1 MVDQRHSYVFH
12 RKLKG
17 ELPLLQR
24 SQGCRIVDSD
34 GKCYLDASGGAVVVN
49 LGHAREEIAQ
59 AVAEQIR
66 LGYYAHPTMFSTK
79 PVEELSAA
87 LAAHAP
93 AGIERFYY
101 MTTGSEAVETAV
113 KLARQIHLVHGRD
126 SRHKLIA
133 RWGSYH
139 GLTLGAL
146 AATGRPAERGPF
158 EPMLPQAAH
167 IPPPFCLRCAYGL
180 EHPACGL
187 RCADALAETIEEL
200 GLDTVSAFLAEPV
213 SGATL
218 AAVVPPDG
226 YWDRIQEICRQYGVL
241 LIADEVMT
249 GMGRTGRWF
258 ACEHWDIAP
267 DLVTLGKGLTGGA
280 LPLSA
285 VGTRTEHY
293 EAVVKGGGFVHGG
306 TFSHHPV
313 GASAALAAVGILERE
328 GLVERAADMGARL
341 GQALGQQLGGLPH
354 VAQVRGLGMLWGVE
368 LVQDRETLE
377 PYPRNERMAER
388 LWEHL
393 FHDGVIVYK
402 AVGFAKGQGDAFMVA
417 PPFVIDEQEMALLL
431 DKLGSAVKTVTAR
444 T

>member
-1 MVDQRHSYVFH
+1 MVDQRHSQVFH

-17 ELPLLQR
+17 ALPLLER
-24 SQGCRIVDSD
+24 SQGCRIIDSD

-59 AVAEQIR
+59 AVADQLR

-79 PVEELSAA
+79 PVEELSTA
-87 LAAHAP
+87 LARHAP

-101 MTTGSEAVETAV
+101 MTTGSEAVETAI
-113 KLARQIHLVHGRD
+113 KLARQIHLARGQEA
-126 SRHKLIA
+126 RHKLIA

-146 AATGRPAERGPF
+146 AATGRPAERAPF

-167 IPPPFCLRCAYGL
+167 IPPPFCLRCVYGL
-180 EHPACGL
+180 KHPSCGL
-187 RCADALAETIEEL
+187 RCARALAETIEEL
-200 GLDTVSAFLAEPV
+200 GPDTVSAFLAEPV

-218 AAVVPPDG
+218 AAVVPPEG
-226 YWDRIQEICRQYGVL
+226 YWELIQDICRQYGVL

-258 ACEHWDIAP
+258 ACEHWGLAP
-267 DLVTLGKGLTGGA
+267 DLMTLGKGLTGGA

-285 VGTRTEHY
+285 VGARSEHY
-293 EAVVKGGGFVHGG
+293 EAVVEAGGFVHGG

-313 GASAALAAVGILERE
+313 GAAAGLAAVGILERE
-328 GLVERAADMGARL
+328 GLVERAAEMGAKL
-341 GQALGQQLGGLPH
+341 GQALRSRLEGLPH

-368 LVQDRETLE
+368 LVQNRQTLM
-377 PYPRNERMAER
+377 PYPRAQRVAER

-393 FHDGVIVYK
+393 FQEGVIVYK
-402 AVGFAKGQGDAFMVA
+402 CLGFAEGQGDALVVS
-417 PPFVIDEQEMALLL
+417 PPFVIDEPEIALLV
-431 DKLGSAVKTVTAR
+431 DKLGQAVEAVLA
-444 T
+444 